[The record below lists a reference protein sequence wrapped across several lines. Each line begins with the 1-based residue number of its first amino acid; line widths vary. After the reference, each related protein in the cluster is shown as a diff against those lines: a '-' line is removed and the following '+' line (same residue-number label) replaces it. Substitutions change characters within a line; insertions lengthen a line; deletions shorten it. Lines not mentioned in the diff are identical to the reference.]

1 MALQN
6 EIQSNPV
13 TPRIV
18 DECSLDKNDDN
29 ALRNVHEDND
39 HGRGH
44 HDQEDHDHDYDGDEE
59 EEVVYELKFRRAKLM
74 TS

>member
-1 MALQN
+1 M
-6 EIQSNPV
+6 IHV
-13 TPRIV
+13 I
-18 DECSLDKNDDN
+18 
-29 ALRNVHEDND
+29 